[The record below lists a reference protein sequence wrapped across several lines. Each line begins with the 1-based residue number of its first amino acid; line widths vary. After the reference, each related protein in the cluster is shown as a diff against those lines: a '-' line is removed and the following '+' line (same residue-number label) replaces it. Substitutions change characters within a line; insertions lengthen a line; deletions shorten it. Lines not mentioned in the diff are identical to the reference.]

1 MEFLNIISGSKYYI
15 NIDKYMSYFC
25 DLKASEKEKNTII
38 TMTYGEDSNNYE
50 SDKDLTL
57 LSKEV
62 VESKVNTNSQ
72 TQTLRYDA
80 MKMLLESL
88 LETEYDSNGEIVMTP
103 RQKLAF
109 NTLVKSGILVKIE
122 E

>member
-25 DLKASEKEKNTII
+25 DLKASEREKNTII

-88 LETEYDSNGEIVMTP
+88 LETEYDSNGEIIMTP

-109 NTLVKSGILVKIE
+109 NTLVKFGILVKIE

>member
-1 MEFLNIISGSKYYI
+1 MEFLNIISGSKYYV

-88 LETEYDSNGEIVMTP
+88 LETEYDSNGEIIMTP

-109 NTLVKSGILVKIE
+109 NTLVKFGILVKIE

>member
-1 MEFLNIISGSKYYI
+1 MEFLNIISGSKYYVT
-15 NIDKYMSYFC
+15 IDKYMSYFC

>member
-80 MKMLLESL
+80 MRMLLESL
-88 LETEYDSNGEIVMTP
+88 LETEYDSNGEIIMTP

-109 NTLVKSGILVKIE
+109 NTLVKFGILVKIE

>member
-1 MEFLNIISGSKYYI
+1 MEFLNIISGSKYYV
-15 NIDKYMSYFC
+15 NIDKYMSFFC

-88 LETEYDSNGEIVMTP
+88 LETEYDSNGEIIMTP

-109 NTLVKSGILVKIE
+109 NTLVKFGILVKIE